1 MTLTQRINRAFCVLL
16 FAGIGIVH
24 AQPPKYSNDFMYIG
38 VGAQNFGMGN
48 AVVATTNDLTAGYW
62 NPAGL
67 VKIPTNMQFSFMHNE
82 YFAGIAKFDYAG
94 VAFPLDSNKHAFALN
109 FMRFGVDDI
118 PNTLELIDADGS
130 VNYDNVKSFSV
141 GNYGILL
148 SYARTIIPNLSVG
161 ATAKIVHNKAGGF
174 AKSWGFG
181 VDIGAMY
188 KIKDWQI
195 GLTVKD
201 ITTTFNAWSFSF
213 SEKEKQILAQTDN
226 TIPVSSTEITLPRI
240 QLGVA
245 YSKMFKDK
253 IEVTAALDWELTTDG
268 QRNTLVSTKKVSM
281 DPRIGVQL
289 GLWKIFYL
297 RGGVNNF
304 QKMLNSEG
312 KKTFTVQPN
321 IGVGLRF
328 KNFIYVDYA
337 YTDIGKASESQFSHV
352 VSMKVGINKR
362 KNKESAKLINAAD
375 SEVPAGSEQPAA
387 PAAPE
392 PVAPEPQNEVK

>member
-1 MTLTQRINRAFCVLL
+1 MLL

>member
-1 MTLTQRINRAFCVLL
+1 MLL

-82 YFAGIAKFDYAG
+82 YFASIAKFDYAG